1 MTVYR
6 NKDNNTWYATFYYRD
21 GKGLRHHKTKRG
33 FEMEA
38 EALVWEHDFI
48 AYHSDSMDMLFSDF
62 TEHYIEDIAPRLKLN
77 TLLTKQSII
86 EGKILPAF
94 GRKRMS
100 EITSRDILRWQN
112 QLMDGTEDA
121 DGFSPTY
128 LRTINSQLSAIFNHA
143 VRYYG
148 FKANPMT
155 AVPPMGDKKAP
166 EMLFWTK
173 DEYLKF
179 SSETMAKPESFH
191 AFELLYW
198 CGLRVGELLALT
210 PSDFDFKTKVLN
222 VYKSYQRLRGQDIVT
237 APKTKK
243 SVRKIVMPA
252 FLCEETEE
260 YLDILFG
267 IKPDE
272 RIFMFTKNFLHYE
285 MKRCSKA
292 AGVKA
297 IRVHDLRHSHVS
309 LLIDMGYSPLAIADR
324 LGHESIDITFRYAHL
339 FPNVQEGLADS
350 LNDERGDL

>member
-1 MTVYR
+1 MTVYKNED
-6 NKDNNTWYATFYYRD
+6 NKTWYATFYYRD
-21 GKGLRHHKTKRG
+21 SKGLRHHKTKRG
-33 FEMEA
+33 FVTEA

-48 AYHSDSMDMLFSDF
+48 SYHSDSMDMLFSDF

-86 EGKILPAF
+86 EGKILPSF

-100 EITSRDILRWQN
+100 EVTSRDILRWQN
-112 QLMDGTEDA
+112 QLMDGEEDV

-148 FKANPMT
+148 FKTNPMT

-173 DEYLKF
+173 EEYLKF
-179 SSETMAKPESFH
+179 SGETMTKPESFH

-210 PSDFDFKTKVLN
+210 PDDFDFKTKVLN
-222 VYKSYQRLRGQDIVT
+222 VDKSYQRIRGQDVVT
-237 APKTKK
+237 PPKTRK
-243 SVRKIVMPA
+243 SVRKIIMPA
-252 FLCEETEE
+252 FLCEEMEE
-260 YLDILFG
+260 YLDSLFG

-272 RIFMFTKNFLHYE
+272 RIFMFTKSFLHYE

-339 FPNVQEGLADS
+339 FPDVQEGLADS
-350 LNDERGDL
+350 LNNERGDF